1 LGEQLKTRAI
11 RLGIAGALT
20 AISLA
25 ALSLAGLAVPA
36 QADELM
42 HAIPPAPADPCGPV
56 VDSVRFCTAP
66 DGHPYPVTVS
76 GAVVPGKN
84 GTPGI
89 GGALQVGSTLTVVDG
104 DWDPTDATLT
114 HQWLRNDVPVP
125 GATGPTYLL
134 TTADLDKGIRVETT
148 ATAPGYAKTTL
159 QSAKTAPVTN
169 AGGAVPSLVAE
180 IVSFGTPSTN
190 PDMPGVLVYGGGTF
204 KGAPDV
210 HRQYQWLRDGVPIPG
225 ATAEMFDATGWGPT
239 GLLSVRVTGHAPGFN
254 PATGISKAENVSN
267 YNPTPATVV
276 TGGTGL
282 GDVLTGV
289 DGVPWYF
296 GPFEHHYRWLR
307 DGVAIAGATA
317 LTYTIAAADQGHT
330 LVLRTDELGFDGTHP
345 YSNRVT
351 VPAASGVEL
360 KQLTNVTKPV
370 VTGTAVTGSVM
381 KVSAGIWSVPAD
393 KLAVT
398 YDWVVPGVAKPV
410 SGATFTPDQPQIGKT
425 LTVLVTASAPGYTTA
440 WVEVTAPKPVT
451 ARESTRAIS
460 GTLTVGSKVTLTPD
474 PWYDRVDSDVHWLR
488 DGVQIA
494 GAYGWSY
501 VLTKADAGTKL
512 SASVFPTATGG
523 MYQTINASARV
534 AGLPLTSA
542 TPTIAGTVKVGNVLT
557 VKRGT
562 WTWGTAFKYR
572 WLRNGVPI
580 SGAWYSTYKVRTAD
594 KGTKLTV
601 RVTGSRFGYTTVSRT
616 SGARIVP

>member
-1 LGEQLKTRAI
+1 MKNRAI

-20 AISLA
+20 ALSLA
-25 ALSLAGLAVPA
+25 ALSLAGPAGPA

-56 VDSVRFCTAP
+56 ADFVRFCTAP
-66 DGHPYPVTVS
+66 DGHRYPVTVS
-76 GAVVPGKN
+76 GAVVPGKD

-89 GGALQVGSTLTVVDG
+89 GGALQIGSTLTVVDG
-104 DWDPTDATLT
+104 SWDPTDAMLT
-114 HQWLRNDVPVP
+114 HQWLRDDVPVP

-134 TTADLDKGIRVETT
+134 TTADLDKGIRVDTT
-148 ATAPGYAKTTL
+148 ATAPGYARTTL
-159 QSAKTAPVTN
+159 QSAKTTPVTN
-169 AGGAVPSLVAE
+169 AGAAVPSLVAE
-180 IVSFGTPSTN
+180 NVYFGTPSDN
-190 PDMPGVLVYGGGTF
+190 PDMPGVLVYGGGIF

-210 HRQYQWLRDGVPIPG
+210 HRQYQWLRDGKPIPG
-225 ATAEMFDATGWGPT
+225 ATARMFDATGWGPT

-254 PATGISKAENVSN
+254 PATGTSKAENVSN

-282 GDVLTGV
+282 GDVLTGT
-289 DGVPWYF
+289 DDVPWSF
-296 GPFEHHYRWLR
+296 KPFEHHFRWLR

-317 LTYTIAAADQGHT
+317 LTYKITAQDQGHT

-345 YSNRVT
+345 YSNRVV
-351 VPAASGVEL
+351 VPAAAGVEL

-381 KVSAGIWSVPAD
+381 KVSAGTWSVPAD
-393 KLAVT
+393 TLNVT
-398 YDWVVPGVAKPV
+398 FDWLIPGREKPV
-410 SGATFTPDQPQIGKT
+410 SGAAFTPDQPQIGRT
-425 LTVLVTASAPGYTTA
+425 LSVLVTASAPGYTTA

-451 ARESTRAIS
+451 ARVSTRAIS

-474 PWYDRVDSDVHWLR
+474 PWYDRIESDLLWRR
-488 DGVQIA
+488 DGVPIA

-501 VLTKADAGTKL
+501 VLARADAGRKL
-512 SASVFPTATGG
+512 SVSVSPIMSGG
-523 MYQTINASARV
+523 MYQTLNASARV
-534 AGLPLTSA
+534 AGLPLVSA
-542 TPTIAGTVKVGNVLT
+542 TPTIAGTVKAGNVLT

-580 SGAWYSTYKVRTAD
+580 SGAWYSTYKVRSAD
-594 KGTKLTV
+594 KGAKITV

-616 SGARIVP
+616 SGARIAG